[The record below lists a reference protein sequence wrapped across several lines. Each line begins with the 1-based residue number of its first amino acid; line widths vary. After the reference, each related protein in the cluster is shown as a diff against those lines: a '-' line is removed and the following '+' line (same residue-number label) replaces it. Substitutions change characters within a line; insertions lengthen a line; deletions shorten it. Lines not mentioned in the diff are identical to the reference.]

1 MRPPGVEPLP
11 PDVEALLASERD
23 VVAQPDDLR
32 RRAFLRARAALSA
45 SASPTAARAVF
56 SWEWRWAAAVASVL
70 VAGTLAT
77 AAIKARLWGAPP
89 AAEPAPR
96 VAPVAAPVP
105 RLPAP
110 SPEPSPSID
119 EPAQAALT
127 PAPRPVAAPPR
138 ALTRAEGYALELRLL
153 QSARAAVARADVSAA
168 MAAIAEHE
176 RRFPTGQLTEE
187 REALRVL
194 ALAGAHRSEEARRA
208 AATFRKRFPRSM
220 LLARMN
226 DALGEGP

>member
-1 MRPPGVEPLP
+1 MKPPEVEPLS

-23 VVAQPDDLR
+23 VVPQPDDFR
-32 RRAFLRARAALSA
+32 RRAFLRARAALSK
-45 SASPTAARAVF
+45 SAPAPHAAAQPAF
-56 SWEWRWAAAVASVL
+56 SWKWHWVAAVASVL

-77 AAIKARLWGAPP
+77 AAIKARLWGEPP

-96 VAPVAAPVP
+96 GAPGPAPAARLPVP
-105 RLPAP
+105 
-110 SPEPSPSID
+110 PSID
-119 EPAQAALT
+119 EPAPTAAA
-127 PAPRPVAAPPR
+127 PAPRPVVAPPR
-138 ALTRAEGYALELRLL
+138 TLTRAEGYALELKVL
-153 QSARAAVARADVSAA
+153 QPARAAVARADVTAA
-168 MAAIAEHE
+168 LAAIADHE
-176 RRFPTGQLTEE
+176 RRFPNGQLTEE

>member
-1 MRPPGVEPLP
+1 MRPPVVEPLS

-23 VVAQPDDLR
+23 VVPQPDDFK
-32 RRAFLRARAALSA
+32 RRAFLRARAAMSKSVSA
-45 SASPTAARAVF
+45 PHKAAQPVSF
-56 SWEWRWAAAVASVL
+56 WKWHWAVAVAGVL

-77 AAIKARLWGAPP
+77 AAIKARLWGPPP

-96 VAPVAAPVP
+96 GAPGAAAAA

-110 SPEPSPSID
+110 PPSPSID
-119 EPAQAALT
+119 EPASAA
-127 PAPRPVAAPPR
+127 PAPARAFAPPR
-138 ALTRAEGYALELRLL
+138 TLTRAEGYALELKVLEP
-153 QSARAAVARADVSAA
+153 ARAAVARADVTAA

-176 RRFPTGQLTEE
+176 RRFPNGQLTEE

-194 ALAGAHRSEEARRA
+194 ALAGARRSEEARHA